1 MEGGGSEKQLLYLL
15 QRLDRV
21 RFDLHLYLLYR
32 TGFLLQEVPD
42 DVPITAYWSEHTQP
56 RWNWPGR
63 ILRDQ
68 IRHLSDLLRKESI
81 DVAYDRLFHMTL
93 VTGPATK
100 ATKTARASAI
110 VSPPEFDL
118 VRSEKRW
125 LGWKK
130 AALRKAYTSADS
142 LITVAPGVAESAS
155 RFYGIP
161 LESFRIVS
169 SPVDLERIDSCAKLP
184 WTGLRLRPDR
194 KHIVVIGRLSE
205 EKGQNYL
212 LQAVARYRADISS
225 NFAPPIDL
233 HIVGDGILRQELVG
247 LARSLGIED
256 SVFFHGHLSDPFPLL
271 KRCDLFVLP
280 SLYEGLP
287 NVLLEAMVCRIPILA
302 TNTEQGAG
310 ELLRRYPLGTLV
322 PAGDA
327 VALEK
332 AMVDRFVTPDPWLSR
347 LEPAREYVENHHSLK
362 HWIEEMSDLFESICP
377 Q

>member
-1 MEGGGSEKQLLYLL
+1 
-15 QRLDRV
+15 
-21 RFDLHLYLLYR
+21 
-32 TGFLLQEVPD
+32 
-42 DVPITAYWSEHTQP
+42 
-56 RWNWPGR
+56 
-63 ILRDQ
+63 
-68 IRHLSDLLRKESI
+68 
-81 DVAYDRLFHMTL
+81 
-93 VTGPATK
+93 
-100 ATKTARASAI
+100 
-110 VSPPEFDL
+110 
-118 VRSEKRW
+118 